1 MLEKTDDPMVWGKT
15 AGRPRNFGQAA
26 ENIPGHDTDDA
37 QAEQLDLQAEAAGHS
52 DDDDATPSTLVLTKH
67 CPKAMW
73 DEIYAWL
80 QSFGLCRNCCLGAL
94 RTWRLSSLQC
104 SWCCHSSQSLEG
116 RASKWQE
123 KVVPRKFSPRDA
135 TVSTWRLGYKG
146 AGRPHCWTTRTQSDD
161 GPRDVS
167 VPLFPNSNC
176 PSSWRCGEDG
186 ELPPPSQHDSGQWFG
201 ASEAPSAICARNWTE
216 IDKALPKSCTSR
228 WRARGSFEL
237 AGGREHVMLFF
248 ENLGAQSRCWITCH
262 ILNL

>member
-80 QSFGLCRNCCLGAL
+80 QSFGLCRNCYLGAL
-94 RTWRLSSLQC
+94 HTWRLSSLQC

-135 TVSTWRLGYKG
+135 TVST
-146 AGRPHCWTTRTQSDD
+146 
-161 GPRDVS
+161 
-167 VPLFPNSNC
+167 
-176 PSSWRCGEDG
+176 
-186 ELPPPSQHDSGQWFG
+186 
-201 ASEAPSAICARNWTE
+201 
-216 IDKALPKSCTSR
+216 
-228 WRARGSFEL
+228 
-237 AGGREHVMLFF
+237 
-248 ENLGAQSRCWITCH
+248 
-262 ILNL
+262 